1 MALHSPK
8 CFNIAQNKLFI
19 TVLIVYS
26 CTYIE
31 SILNFVEIDF
41 VLFGNLSSCADYN
54 VWSADVFIAARGIAG
69 MAVPAVPM
77 LLLFLITSNEK
88 YDKFFMRLSKS

>member
-1 MALHSPK
+1 MFLLEK
-8 CFNIAQNKLFI
+8 KM
-19 TVLIVYS
+19 
-26 CTYIE
+26 
-31 SILNFVEIDF
+31 
-41 VLFGNLSSCADYN
+41 SSRADYN